1 MRQIVDLDLNNLN
14 DRLFDHHMSIE
25 LTDNAKTLLTQ
36 KGFDPL
42 LGARPLRR
50 VIQREIEDSISEQIL
65 RGNLVDGERIMVDS
79 EGEGLLGEFT
89 LKGVPFSDD
98 ESKLDDVKKNCD
110 IHSNDSSS
118 ELDDSSESSESSD
131 SDESGESS
139 ESSGETH
146 PESYS
151 NEDSSTDK
159 SNN

>member
-98 ESKLDDVKKNCD
+98 ESKLDDVKKDCD

-118 ELDDSSESSESSD
+118 ELDDSSESND
-131 SDESGESS
+131 SDDSGESS

-159 SNN
+159 SND